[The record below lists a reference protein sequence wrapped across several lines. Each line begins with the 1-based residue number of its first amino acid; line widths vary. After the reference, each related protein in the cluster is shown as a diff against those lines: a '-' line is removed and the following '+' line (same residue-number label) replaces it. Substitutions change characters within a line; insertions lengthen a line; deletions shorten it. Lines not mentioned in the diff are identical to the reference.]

1 MSDDSDDSDDF
12 DATPS
17 KSARKREMLGYQ
29 ELAEALCRLPPVQL
43 ERIAMP
49 DALREGLQAARKLRR
64 AALRRQ
70 LRYLSHLIDEQTDAT
85 ALRKALDGE
94 LAPGREESARLHRL
108 ERWRERM
115 LASGDEAVEAF
126 LAAHPAADRQHL
138 RNLVRSA
145 QRAVARVAAGG
156 LDGDRGAAADAER
169 ARATRALF
177 RYLREFE
184 GTV

>member
-1 MSDDSDDSDDF
+1 MDEDLDEHDG
-12 DATPS
+12 APS

-29 ELAEALCRLPPVQL
+29 DLAEALSALPRTQF

-49 DALREGLQAARKLRR
+49 EKLREGLLAARKLRR

-70 LRYLSHLIDEQTDAT
+70 LRYLSHVIDQETDAA
-85 ALRKALDGE
+85 ALQAALDSE
-94 LAPGREESARLHRL
+94 LAPGREDSARLHRL

-115 LASGDEAVEAF
+115 LASGDETVEEF
-126 LAAHPAADRQHL
+126 LAGHPQADRQQL

-145 QRAVARVAAGG
+145 QRAA
-156 LDGDRGAAADAER
+156 
-169 ARATRALF
+169 ARASASEHDRDQGTAAHGASARASRTLF

-184 GTV
+184 GVS